1 MLLKK
6 FEALTMKKN
15 LICLAIA
22 TLCTSQV
29 LAADLQSELI
39 FLREN
44 HPMLRA
50 TSFALTAAE
59 KREPAAQAGWYP
71 KIDLAAESGSER
83 ITTTPYASGLPSPTS
98 QASNLQRQKKA
109 VTVTQN
115 LFNGGRTLAGVSVA
129 RIEREMKD
137 SDRSAVSQEILLE
150 AITAYL
156 NVLKSQMLISLSVIN
171 EQTTQ
176 QQLDMEKKRVSRGG
190 GVIVDELQ
198 AATRLQI
205 VRERRVLYEQG
216 MRDAISSY
224 QQVFGKNPDLNVF
237 QDLEI
242 MKDRMPSTVDAA
254 IEDAQESNPRL
265 LAARLAT
272 ERSYRMIRM
281 ENAGFMPNIDL
292 VGTRNRENDASQLY
306 RKEEDSVLVKM
317 SWNVFS
323 GRETVSRA
331 QAAAYDY
338 RESAEKE
345 KNISNKTNESVRVAW
360 NQYKKG
366 MERLELLEVAVKT
379 SQGVMRGRKKLRDAG
394 KETALAVLDS
404 EVEHFGLLA
413 NKVNATID
421 AKMGSYRLLSALG
434 KLDIESLNLDN
445 GQFEMP
451 VQSINKAI
459 KELIGD
465 ELLVR

>member
-1 MLLKK
+1 
-6 FEALTMKKN
+6 
-15 LICLAIA
+15 
-22 TLCTSQV
+22 
-29 LAADLQSELI
+29 
-39 FLREN
+39 
-44 HPMLRA
+44 
-50 TSFALTAAE
+50 
-59 KREPAAQAGWYP
+59 
-71 KIDLAAESGSER
+71 
-83 ITTTPYASGLPSPTS
+83 
-98 QASNLQRQKKA
+98 
-109 VTVTQN
+109 
-115 LFNGGRTLAGVSVA
+115 
-129 RIEREMKD
+129 
-137 SDRSAVSQEILLE
+137 
-150 AITAYL
+150 
-156 NVLKSQMLISLSVIN
+156 
-171 EQTTQ
+171 
-176 QQLDMEKKRVSRGG
+176 
-190 GVIVDELQ
+190 VIVDELQ

>member
-1 MLLKK
+1 
-6 FEALTMKKN
+6 
-15 LICLAIA
+15 
-22 TLCTSQV
+22 
-29 LAADLQSELI
+29 
-39 FLREN
+39 
-44 HPMLRA
+44 
-50 TSFALTAAE
+50 
-59 KREPAAQAGWYP
+59 
-71 KIDLAAESGSER
+71 
-83 ITTTPYASGLPSPTS
+83 
-98 QASNLQRQKKA
+98 
-109 VTVTQN
+109 
-115 LFNGGRTLAGVSVA
+115 
-129 RIEREMKD
+129 
-137 SDRSAVSQEILLE
+137 
-150 AITAYL
+150 
-156 NVLKSQMLISLSVIN
+156 
-171 EQTTQ
+171 
-176 QQLDMEKKRVSRGG
+176 
-190 GVIVDELQ
+190 
-198 AATRLQI
+198 
-205 VRERRVLYEQG
+205 
-216 MRDAISSY
+216 
-224 QQVFGKNPDLNVF
+224 
-237 QDLEI
+237 
-242 MKDRMPSTVDAA
+242 
-254 IEDAQESNPRL
+254 
-265 LAARLAT
+265 
-272 ERSYRMIRM
+272 
-281 ENAGFMPNIDL
+281 MPNIDL
-292 VGTRNRENDASQLY
+292 VGTRNRENDAGQLF
-306 RKEEDSVLVKM
+306 RKDEDSVLVKM
-317 SWNVFS
+317 SWNMFS

-345 KNISNKTNESVRVAW
+345 KNISNKTKESVRVAW

>member
-1 MLLKK
+1 M
-6 FEALTMKKN
+6 MKKN
-15 LICLAIA
+15 VICVAIA
-22 TLCTSQV
+22 TLSASQ
-29 LAADLQSELI
+29 LFAADLRSELI
-39 FLREN
+39 FLRDN

-50 TSFALTAAE
+50 STFAVTAAE
-59 KREPAAQAGWYP
+59 KRETAAKAGWYP
-71 KIDLAAESGSER
+71 KIDLAAERGPEK
-83 ITTTPYASGLPSPTS
+83 ITTTSYTQPGVPNTTSTASDLP
-98 QASNLQRQKKA
+98 RQKKS

-115 LFNGGRTLAGVSVA
+115 LFNGGRTLATTGVAKV
-129 RIEREMKD
+129 EREMKD
-137 SDRSAVSQEILLE
+137 SDRSATSQEVLLE
-150 AITAYL
+150 AVTAYL
-156 NVLKSQMLISLSVIN
+156 NVLKNQMLISLSVIN
-171 EQTTQ
+171 EETTKR
-176 QQLDMEKKRVSRGG
+176 QLDMEKMRVERGG

-224 QQVFGKNPDLNVF
+224 EQVFGKTPDLNLF
-237 QDLEI
+237 QDVDI
-242 MKDRMPSTVDAA
+242 IKSRMPATVDAA
-254 IEDAQESNPRL
+254 IEDAQENNPRL
-265 LAARLAT
+265 YAARLAT
-272 ERSYRMIRM
+272 ERAYRLISM
-281 ENAGFMPNIDL
+281 ENAGFMPNVDL
-292 VGTRNRENDASQLY
+292 VGTRNREADAGQLY
-306 RKEEDSVLVKM
+306 RKNEDSVLIKM

-345 KNISNKTNESVRVAW
+345 KNISNKTKESVRVAW

-366 MERLELLEVAVKT
+366 TERLELLETAVKS

-413 NKVNATID
+413 NKVNAIID
-421 AKMGSYRLLSALG
+421 AKLGSYRLLSALG
-434 KLDIESLNLDN
+434 KLDINSINLDQGN
-445 GQFEMP
+445 FELP
-451 VQSINKAI
+451 VQGIDKAI
-459 KELIGD
+459 KELVGD

>member
-1 MLLKK
+1 
-6 FEALTMKKN
+6 MKKN
-15 LICLAIA
+15 LICMAIA
-22 TLCTSQV
+22 GLGVAQ
-29 LAADLQSELI
+29 LHAADLQSELI
-39 FLREN
+39 YLRDN

-59 KREPAAQAGWYP
+59 KREIAAKAAWFP
-71 KIDLAAESGSER
+71 KVDVAMESGPEK
-83 ITTTPYASGLPSPTS
+83 ITTTPYASGAPSPTP
-98 QASNLQRQKKA
+98 QATDLHRKKQA

-115 LFNGGRTLAGVSVA
+115 LFNGGRTLATTGVA
-129 RIEREMKD
+129 KIEREMKD
-137 SDRSAVSQEILLE
+137 ADRSATSQEVLLE

-156 NVLKSQMLISLSVIN
+156 NVLKNQMLISLSAIN
-171 EQTTQ
+171 EETTKR
-176 QQLDMEKKRVSRGG
+176 QLDMEKQRVERGG

-205 VRERRVLYEQG
+205 VRERRVVYEQG
-216 MRDAISSY
+216 MRDAVSSY
-224 QQVFGKNPDLNVF
+224 EQVFGKSPELKQFEDV
-237 QDLEI
+237 DI
-242 MKDRMPSTVDAA
+242 IKSRMPVSVDSA
-254 IEDAQESNPRL
+254 IDDAELNNPRL

-272 ERSYRMIRM
+272 ERTYRLISV
-281 ENAGFMPNIDL
+281 ENAGFMPNVDL
-292 VGTRNRENDASQLY
+292 VGTHNRERDSGQLY

-317 SWNVFS
+317 SWNLFS
-323 GRETVSRA
+323 GRETLSRA

-345 KNISNKTNESVRVAW
+345 KNIGNKTKESVRVAW

-366 MERLELLEVAVKT
+366 VERLELLDSAVKT

-413 NKVNATID
+413 NKVNAMID

-434 KLDIESLNLDN
+434 KLDIESLNLEQ
-445 GQFEMP
+445 GQFEIP
-451 VQSINKAI
+451 VQSIDQAVKA
-459 KELIGD
+459 LVGD
-465 ELLVR
+465 ELLIR

>member
-1 MLLKK
+1 
-6 FEALTMKKN
+6 MKKN
-15 LICLAIA
+15 LICMAIA
-22 TLCTSQV
+22 GLSVTQLQ
-29 LAADLQSELI
+29 AADLQSELI
-39 FLREN
+39 YLRDN

-59 KREPAAQAGWYP
+59 KRETAAKAGWFP
-71 KIDLAAESGSER
+71 KVDIAAESGPEK
-83 ITTTPYASGLPSPTS
+83 ITTTPYASGVPSPTP
-98 QASNLQRQKKA
+98 QATDLQRKKQA

-115 LFNGGRTLAGVSVA
+115 LFNGGRTLATTSVA
-129 RIEREMKD
+129 KIERQMKD
-137 SDRSAVSQEILLE
+137 ADRSATSQEVLLE

-156 NVLKSQMLISLSVIN
+156 NVLKNQMLISLSAIN
-171 EQTTQ
+171 EETTKR
-176 QQLDMEKKRVSRGG
+176 QLDMEKQRVERGG

-205 VRERRVLYEQG
+205 VRERRVVYEQG
-216 MRDAISSY
+216 MRDAVSSY
-224 QQVFGKNPDLNVF
+224 EQVFSKSPDLKVF
-237 QDLEI
+237 QDVDI
-242 MKDRMPSTVDAA
+242 IQSRMPVSVDSA
-254 IEDAQESNPRL
+254 IEDAQTNNPRL

-272 ERSYRMIRM
+272 ERTYRLISM
-281 ENAGFMPNIDL
+281 ENAGFMPNVDL
-292 VGTRNRENDASQLY
+292 VGTHNRERDAGQLY
-306 RKEEDSVLVKM
+306 RKEEDSVLLKM
-317 SWNVFS
+317 NWNLFS
-323 GRETVSRA
+323 GRETLSRA

-345 KNISNKTNESVRVAW
+345 KNISNKTKESVRVAW

-366 MERLELLEVAVKT
+366 IERLELLETAVKT

-434 KLDIESLNLDN
+434 KLDIESLNLEQ
-445 GQFEMP
+445 GQFEIP
-451 VQSINKAI
+451 VQSIDQAVKQ
-459 KELIGD
+459 LVGD
-465 ELLVR
+465 ELLIR

>member
-1 MLLKK
+1 
-6 FEALTMKKN
+6 MKKN
-15 LICLAIA
+15 LICMAIA
-22 TLCTSQV
+22 GLSVTQLH
-29 LAADLQSELI
+29 AADLQSELI
-39 FLREN
+39 YLRDN

-59 KREPAAQAGWYP
+59 KRETAAKAGWFP
-71 KIDLAAESGSER
+71 KVDIAMESGPEK
-83 ITTTPYASGLPSPTS
+83 ITTTPYASGAPSPTP
-98 QASNLQRQKKA
+98 QATELQRKKQA

-115 LFNGGRTLAGVSVA
+115 LFNGGKTLATTNVA
-129 RIEREMKD
+129 KIERQMKD
-137 SDRSAVSQEILLE
+137 ADRSATSQEVLLE

-156 NVLKSQMLISLSVIN
+156 SVLKNQMLISLSMIN
-171 EQTTQ
+171 EETTKR
-176 QQLDMEKKRVSRGG
+176 QLEMEKQRVERGG

-205 VRERRVLYEQG
+205 VRERRVIYEQG
-216 MRDAISSY
+216 MRDAVSSY
-224 QQVFGKNPDLNVF
+224 EQVFGKAPELKQF
-237 QDLEI
+237 QDVDI
-242 MKDRMPSTVDAA
+242 IQSRMPASVDTA
-254 IEDAQESNPRL
+254 IEDAENSNPRL

-272 ERSYRMIRM
+272 ERSYRLISM
-281 ENAGFMPNIDL
+281 ENAGFMPNVDL
-292 VGTRNRENDASQLY
+292 VGTHNRERDSGQLY

-323 GRETVSRA
+323 GRETISRA

-345 KNISNKTNESVRVAW
+345 KNIGNKTKESVRVAW

-366 MERLELLEVAVKT
+366 IERLELLESAVKT

-413 NKVNATID
+413 NKVNAMID

-434 KLDIESLNLDN
+434 KLDIESLNLEQ
-445 GQFEMP
+445 GQFEIP
-451 VQSINKAI
+451 VQSLDRAVKS
-459 KELIGD
+459 LVGD